1 MARTVKVIM
10 FYKMIYWLGQNY
22 RNPSLKMSLN
32 FLKKSDNW
40 SLKELE
46 DYQLKKIKEL
56 VNFSF
61 KNSSYYNAKL
71 KEFGVSP
78 KDIKTLSDIKKLPII
93 TKQELI
99 TKNKEIHTDFKFEK
113 VFKSVTSGST
123 GTSLEFLREETA
135 DSFNRAS
142 IYRGY
147 SWYNVNPWEK
157 NGYFWGFN
165 FSFLKK
171 IKTKFLDALQNRF
184 RVFSYDTKEFNSFVK
199 KAQKAKYIHGYSS
212 MIYQASKIINEK
224 GLSKPKGLKM
234 IKGTSEKIFENYHDE
249 VKKAFGLKIISEYGA
264 AETGII
270 AFECPEGNMHINMEG
285 VYVEEVN
292 NEIIVTN
299 LQMQSFPIIRY
310 KLGDYIR
317 VSKREKKCTCGREH
331 LILDEV
337 TGRVGGNVYGK
348 QQVYPSLVFYYIF
361 KNLMNID
368 GISLNY
374 QIIQSKKGMLKFK
387 IEQNL
392 SNGESLK
399 LKKEIHK
406 YFKEDMEI
414 EIIQKAILHSFKGKL
429 KSFISEIDE

>member
-1 MARTVKVIM
+1 M
-10 FYKMIYWLGQNY
+10 FYKNLYKLGQNY
-22 RNPSLKMSLN
+22 RNPSLKISLN
-32 FLKKSDNW
+32 FLKESDNW

-56 VNFSF
+56 VAFSF
-61 KNSSYYNAKL
+61 ENSKYYNTKL
-71 KEFGVSP
+71 KELGISP
-78 KDIKTLSDIKKLPII
+78 KDIQSLSDIKKLPII

-99 TKNKEIHTDFKFEK
+99 TKNKEIHTGFKFK
-113 VFKSVTSGST
+113 KTFKAVTSGST
-123 GTSLEFLREETA
+123 GTSLEFFREETA

-147 SWYNVNPWEK
+147 SWYNVNPWDK

-165 FSFLKK
+165 FSFFKK
-171 IKTKFLDALQNRF
+171 IKTKFLDGLQNRF
-184 RVFSYDTKEFNSFVK
+184 RAFSYNESEFNSFVK
-199 KAQKAKYIHGYSS
+199 KAQKARYIHGYSS
-212 MIYQASKIINEK
+212 MIYQAAKIINEK
-224 GLSKPKGLKM
+224 GLTKPKRLKM
-234 IKGTSEKIFENYHDE
+234 IKGTSEKIFENYHEE
-249 VKKAFGLKIISEYGA
+249 VKEAFGLKIISEYGA

-270 AFECPEGNMHINMEG
+270 AFECPKGNMHINMEG
-285 VYVEEVN
+285 VYVEEVD

-299 LQMQSFPIIRY
+299 LQMKSFPIIRY
-310 KLGDYIR
+310 KLGDYIELA
-317 VSKREKKCTCGREH
+317 KREKKCTCGREH
-331 LILDEV
+331 LILEEI
-337 TGRVGGNVYGK
+337 TGRVGSNVYGR
-348 QQVYPSLVFYYIF
+348 QQIYPSFIFYYIF
-361 KNLMNID
+361 KNLMNIH
-368 GISLNY
+368 GITLNY
-374 QIIQSKKGMLKFK
+374 QIIQLKKGMLKFK